1 MSAQFAF
8 QIARP
13 PAGRLARRT
22 LGALVLAL
30 GVVTVLLALLLVVAG
45 PTAAPAD
52 EASHETHAVA
62 PLTMDGDTL
71 RIVVPAGTAAQVGDG
86 GPGFAL
92 PPTIELR
99 AGQTIEI
106 RNDDRLTHVVLG
118 EAVPAGTVVRRLVDT
133 PGIEVYADG
142 CAFHSVGVGDGMTT
156 LIVSAPEPAA

>member
-1 MSAQFAF
+1 MSAQFAS

-71 RIVVPAGTAAQVGDG
+71 RIVVPAGTAAQAQIG
-86 GPGFAL
+86 
-92 PPTIELR
+92 R
-99 AGQTIEI
+99 AGC
-106 RNDDRLTHVVLG
+106 
-118 EAVPAGTVVRRLVDT
+118 AVRA
-133 PGIEVYADG
+133 
-142 CAFHSVGVGDGMTT
+142 
-156 LIVSAPEPAA
+156 